1 MKSFFANLNLA
12 RVIILLGLLG
22 SAYLGWIGLER
33 HQEVSALRET
43 FRLQV
48 PKLAMDHQELSLLN
62 SKLARDIKGDQFI
75 GNESPESY
83 VRYCADNPAVQ
94 LGEVTTDL
102 SSRPGPSGT
111 IDNKIT
117 IRPVDA
123 KKAFT
128 HAQVAAFLYRLEADS
143 NQIKVTNLTYRL
155 QGKVKPD
162 EIPGDAWTFEAT
174 ITNRVKDTSKGGS

>member
-1 MKSFFANLNLA
+1 VKSFLAHMNLA
-12 RVIILLGLLG
+12 RAIILLGVLG
-22 SAYLGWIGLER
+22 SAYLGWIGWER
-33 HQEVSALRET
+33 HQEVSFLRET
-43 FRLQV
+43 FQVQV
-48 PKLAMDHQELSLLN
+48 PNLAKAHQELSLLN

-117 IRPVDA
+117 IRPVDT
-123 KKAFT
+123 KRAFT

-155 QGKVKPD
+155 QGKTKPD
-162 EIPGDAWTFEAT
+162 EIPGDEWTYEAT
-174 ITNRVKDTSKGGS
+174 ITNRVKDTSKSGS